1 MKRRDIE
8 ESYQNSSTNLHRS
21 TSSNPT
27 TSRSQLPFQRNSATR
42 SLASS
47 VIPTT
52 RSTNVSSIP
61 TASLSQHEHFQNV
74 IKIKRRKTEE
84 TNFPKKKSTPSSS
97 KAAKSTDN
105 DRLIDC
111 GFVLYVNDELNE
123 KTGIFN
129 VTQLVNLN
137 NPNLFDDLMD
147 TLWEL
152 FVHELSSKSI
162 LSELRASFSDY
173 VYLMQGTSRITNQ
186 DALIYITRKSTH
198 TKPARIDIIYQ
209 HETSSTTIKD
219 STEGIDTSS
228 EESNTSIKVATRS
241 CRKKSNVIAPSY
253 SRPKASTSK
262 STVKKCESSDSID
275 LSSDECVIFSKPS
288 TRSSVKQLSAKSR
301 GNKSSQSNS
310 ERNTPASSS
319 IPSCHLGTAKG
330 STWASGGIA
339 CTMPQKSNTGL
350 STQLRV
356 LGKKNNDC
364 ITIET
369 EGWINAHRL
378 IFNTLNRAEHKDLK
392 ANIQPIT
399 IRVNEKN
406 IIGEGSMRRA
416 FKAEVKTICSDGL
429 AIITNHVAKIQYH
442 EKYQTIAHH
451 ATDALMYEASG
462 LLLSK
467 FKCLISESSRVDHQY
482 KKIANTLQI
491 VRYAVV
497 VIGSCTTVPNQVYF
511 LEAALDGPYV
521 KYSSNVDFNIQEN
534 EPGIDLRTYWLMN
547 ALSHWTYVQS
557 NGKSLLCDLQGVGPI
572 LTDPQI
578 LDTDPTRWA
587 NGNSGEEGI
596 TKFVEQHTCNE
607 ICKALQFQ
615 SPRKQLS
622 RDQSHLPSCSQ
633 PSRLSASVRPNNSIG
648 GISLSAKHTPGSIRI
663 QPTPHAKSSLAHII
677 HCAEGEAV

>member
-8 ESYQNSSTNLHRS
+8 ESYQNFSTNLHRS

-27 TSRSQLPFQRNSATR
+27 TSRSQLPFQRNSAIR

-198 TKPARIDIIYQ
+198 TKPAQIDIIYQ

-262 STVKKCESSDSID
+262 STVKK
-275 LSSDECVIFSKPS
+275 SK
-288 TRSSVKQLSAKSR
+288 
-301 GNKSSQSNS
+301 GN
-310 ERNTPASSS
+310 
-319 IPSCHLGTAKG
+319 
-330 STWASGGIA
+330 TWASGGIA
-339 CTMPQKSNTGL
+339 CTMPPKSNTGL

-369 EGWINAHRL
+369 EGWINAHHL
-378 IFNTLNRAEHKDLK
+378 IFNTLNRAEHEDLK
-392 ANIQPIT
+392 ADIQPIT

-406 IIGEGSMRRA
+406 IIGEGSMRQA
-416 FKAEVKTICSDGL
+416 FKAEVKTICSDGS
-429 AIITNHVAKIQYH
+429 AIITNHVAKIPYH
-442 EKYQTIAHH
+442 KKYQTIAHH

-467 FKCLISESSRVDHQY
+467 FKFLISESSCVDHQY

-497 VIGSCTTVPNQVYF
+497 VIGSCTTVPDQVYF

-521 KYSSNVDFNIQEN
+521 KYSSDVDFNIQEN
-534 EPGIDLRTYWLMN
+534 ESGIDLRTYRLMN

-587 NGNSGEEGI
+587 NGNNGEEGI
-596 TKFVEQHTCNE
+596 TNYLE
-607 ICKALQFQ
+607 INPIFHRVANTHDYLLLLDPTILSGEYHSPQSILQVPLEFN
-615 SPRKQLS
+615 
-622 RDQSHLPSCSQ
+622 Q
-633 PSRLSASVRPNNSIG
+633 PPVLNQV
-648 GISLSAKHTPGSIRI
+648 
-663 QPTPHAKSSLAHII
+663 
-677 HCAEGEAV
+677 

>member
-301 GNKSSQSNS
+301 G
-310 ERNTPASSS
+310 
-319 IPSCHLGTAKG
+319 

-378 IFNTLNRAEHKDLK
+378 IFNTLNRAEHEDLK

-497 VIGSCTTVPNQVYF
+497 VIGSCTTVPDQVYF

-587 NGNSGEEGI
+587 NGNNGEEGI

-663 QPTPHAKSSLAHII
+663 QPTPHAKSSLAHIV